1 MRILKDVYL
10 KFKFDNDLLFSVMS
24 GETGRGVRVHLEE
37 STDNKEI
44 KNFIKIEDKVFE
56 TEVSNIED
64 KTFDIVFPSLK
75 EGFYFGEIQVLENK
89 EVIKSGI
96 YKIEVLESITSE
108 EAEKLESIDSD
119 SILMRLKDAE
129 ENLQNKINILDKA
142 IEGKSGL
149 SAYQI
154 WLSKGNEGTEED
166 FLDSLKAKE
175 KNYNFILDAE
185 GNLFVDIY

>member
-10 KFKFDNDLLFSVMS
+10 KFKFNNDLLFSVIS

-56 TEVSNIED
+56 TEVSNITD